1 MELHR
6 SDSAGLNLVK
16 LLDSG
21 EFVVNEV
28 LYTQSIIVTVDNVIT
43 DWSAQSV
50 EDLSTEHFRMLA
62 QFDPEILIL
71 GTGANLKF
79 PDRLFFEPLVQQGC
93 GYEVMNSR
101 SACSTFNLL
110 IGDDRKVVAALLR
123 I

>member
-28 LYTQSIIVTVDNVIT
+28 LYTQSIIVTIDNVIT

-50 EDLSTEHFRMLA
+50 ADLSIEHFRMFA

-71 GTGANLKF
+71 GTGDKLQF
-79 PDRLFFEPLVQQGC
+79 PDRRLFEPLVRQGC
-93 GYEVMNSR
+93 GYEVMNSH

-110 IGDDRKVVAALLR
+110 IGDDRKVVAALLS

>member
-50 EDLSTEHFRMLA
+50 ADLSTEHFRMFA

-71 GTGANLKF
+71 GTGKNLHF
-79 PDRLFFEPLVQQGC
+79 PDRRFLNHL
-93 GYEVMNSR
+93 
-101 SACSTFNLL
+101 CSKGVDT
-110 IGDDRKVVAALLR
+110 K
-123 I
+123 